1 MANETRTTIIGNLT
15 ADPELR
21 YTQSGVAVAN
31 VTVASTERV
40 WDKNTGG
47 WKDADD
53 TLFLR
58 GSVWRTQAENVAESL
73 SKGDRVIAYGKL
85 RQRSFDDKDGNRRSV
100 IELDIEEIGP
110 ALTFATA
117 TMKRGSG
124 GGGRQSVSDLSNAS
138 REFASAGFTTSSD
151 EEPPF

>member
-21 YTQSGVAVAN
+21 YTQSGAAVAN

-73 SKGDRVIAYGKL
+73 SKG
-85 RQRSFDDKDGNRRSV
+85 
-100 IELDIEEIGP
+100 
-110 ALTFATA
+110 TA
-117 TMKRGSG
+117 SSHT
-124 GGGRQSVSDLSNAS
+124 AS
-138 REFASAGFTTSSD
+138 CVNGASMTRMAID
-151 EEPPF
+151 AP